1 MIGFRVDAN
10 EEIATGHLMRC
21 IAIAKACRKQGQD
34 CIFFLAE
41 EKETGRLLEAGF
53 PYRVLNTDYRK
64 PEQELPRLLN
74 LIKEEELSW
83 LAVDSYQ
90 VSAAYLVKVQKAV
103 PVLYI
108 DDMRE
113 DFYPVSAVLQYI
125 PGMSDGRER
134 YESAGISVLRGFS
147 YAPLREEFIAPKE
160 KKREKSILITTG
172 GTDTYNAAG
181 KVLEFCL
188 GKPELSGY
196 AFHVIVGSMNTHAG
210 ELGQLAEKNPQV
222 LLHRNIS
229 NISDFM
235 SRCEAAVSAGGT
247 TLLELCACRTPT
259 VCFAFADNQTVFA
272 GEMQRLDVVCYA
284 GDARFDRGIGEKI
297 GEQLL
302 LFAASAGRRRAYA
315 ERMGKLVDG
324 KGADRIA
331 AFLSS

>member
-147 YAPLREEFIAPKE
+147 YAPLREEFIATKE

-188 GKPELSGY
+188 GRQELSGY
-196 AFHVIVGSMNTHAG
+196 TFHVIVGSMNTHAG

-272 GEMQRLDVVCYA
+272 GECSGLTSCVTREMRDLTV
-284 GDARFDRGIGEKI
+284 
-297 GEQLL
+297 
-302 LFAASAGRRRAYA
+302 ASERKSENSFCFLPQVPGGA
-315 ERMGKLVDG
+315 EPMPSGWG
-324 KGADRIA
+324 
-331 AFLSS
+331 SW